1 LQLPHLKKHMRCIH
15 KTENP
20 YMCLRCRN
28 FFKKKAELDSHVELC
43 KINETLP
50 PGKCNISTQTEEE
63 FEVCHLKNYALTLK
77 IKMLLV
83 RLMKMSML
91 DSSEN

>member
-63 FEVCHLKNYALTLK
+63 FEVCHLKNYVLTLK
-77 IKMLLV
+77 IKMLV
-83 RLMKMSML
+83 H
-91 DSSEN
+91 